1 MGKRLRYVSIIRN
14 SCLSCQIEGKRG
26 SRRHVERRLPVSG
39 LERCPACHPERSEG
53 SLRPSSQILRC
64 AQDDRPSLQMSEVL
78 VICLTKSILCI
89 TIVAKRCITC
99 ENLRMTRK
107 EQERPKGTKSR
118 IPTFKTIEEEAAFW
132 DTHSSEEFA
141 DELTP
146 VENVKFV
153 KARSKKALTVRF
165 DEDTFEELTKEAREI
180 GIGPSTLARMVIL
193 EHLRVRRAS

>member
-1 MGKRLRYVSIIRN
+1 
-14 SCLSCQIEGKRG
+14 
-26 SRRHVERRLPVSG
+26 
-39 LERCPACHPERSEG
+39 
-53 SLRPSSQILRC
+53 
-64 AQDDRPSLQMSEVL
+64 
-78 VICLTKSILCI
+78 
-89 TIVAKRCITC
+89 
-99 ENLRMTRK
+99 MTRK
-107 EQERPKGTKSR
+107 EQKRLKGTKSR

-165 DEDTFEELTKEAREI
+165 DEDMFEELTEEAREK

-193 EHLRVRRAS
+193 EHLRARRRAS